1 MKQAK
6 VMRPFVEAGKAA
18 VTATLCALMTA
29 GPMLG
34 ESAAPAKTI
43 PAAPAVKSLTEH
55 QKALHAL
62 NRLTFG
68 PRPGDVQAVEKMG
81 LKAWFEQQLHPSSI
95 DDAAFQTMMLKFPAM
110 QLSQEALLKK
120 FPSPQMLRQMAR
132 QGASLPSDPVEHAIY
147 ADGILTYQRQIA
159 AAGLSPQFKPK
170 QAGAAATEEGQ
181 DAMIPAMEGAVPAT
195 GAPKPEMTVGDDMA
209 AATPAGKIRKKGPRE
224 AYTGDDPASIVALPP
239 DQRMAKILAMSPEQS
254 IAFRDELRPRDRA
267 QLMAGLS
274 PEQAEV
280 LVALQG
286 PIRVVSGEALET
298 RLLRD
303 VYTNRQLEAVMTDF
317 WLNHFSVY
325 VRKNQNEPYLLAS
338 YERDTIRP
346 NALGKFE
353 DLLVATAKSPAML
366 MYLDNWQSIGP
377 DSPAAQRGK
386 RFSQLAPNSQL
397 AQVLPKGINENYA
410 RELMELHTI
419 GVRCEVSANH
429 TAKQLD
435 PSCGN
440 GYTQADV
447 TNVAKVLTGWT
458 IDRPYGGAAAQA
470 IGFRPPNARGPF
482 ARGGQQLQPMD
493 TATPGGF
500 VFQENRHEGGS
511 KQVLGQTIQGGG
523 ENEGMEVLHMLATS
537 PATAQFIS
545 HKLAVRFVSDDPP
558 KALEDR
564 MAATFLKTDGDIKAV
579 LRTMFDA
586 PEFWSPKVYRA
597 KVKTPIEF
605 MVSALRASDATVN
618 NALPLVQAMDRLGMP
633 LYGMQTPNG
642 YSWMSEPWVSTT
654 ALVSRM
660 NFALVLSG
668 GLLPGT
674 RTNWPGLLGDAA
686 AASTV
691 PSLKTEQ
698 QLEMLLLGQAAADRT
713 TTAVMEQADRPGQ
726 LQEAQKNL
734 ALGPGE
740 AGPSLM
746 NVKVSGKR
754 PYANGGGQSM
764 TDLASNSMNAGP
776 VTTMAG
782 LLLGSPDFQRR

>member
-1 MKQAK
+1 MAKQRK
-6 VMRPFVEAGKAA
+6 FLRLVCETGKAA
-18 VTATLCALMTA
+18 VAATLCALMTA

-34 ESAAPAKTI
+34 EAPAAAKTI
-43 PAAPAVKSLTEH
+43 PAAPALKSLTEQ
-55 QKALHAL
+55 QKVLHAL
-62 NRLTFG
+62 NRFTFG

-81 LKAWFEQQLHPSSI
+81 LKAWFEQQLNPSSI
-95 DDAAFQTMMLKFPAM
+95 DDSAFQTMMLKFPAM
-110 QLSQEALLKK
+110 QLSQEELLRK
-120 FPSPQMLRQMAR
+120 FPSPQMLKQMAR
-132 QGASLPSDPVEHAIY
+132 QGAALPSDPVEHAIY
-147 ADGILTYQRQIA
+147 ADGILSYEQKIA
-159 AAGLSPQFKPK
+159 AAGVSQQVKPK
-170 QAGAAATEEGQ
+170 QAGEAEEGQ
-181 DAMIPAMEGAVPAT
+181 NAMTPARDGGVPAA
-195 GAPKPEMTVGDDMA
+195 GEMA
-209 AATPAGKIRKKGPRE
+209 AATPPAKVRKRGPRE
-224 AYTGDDPASIVALPP
+224 AYTGADPESIVALPP
-239 DQRMAKILAMSPEQS
+239 DERMAKILAMSPEQA
-254 IAFRDELRPRDRA
+254 IAFRQYLRPRERGE
-267 QLMAGLS
+267 LMAGLS

-303 VYTNRQLEAVMTDF
+303 VYSDRQLQAVMTDF

-346 NALGKFE
+346 RALGKFE
-353 DLLVATAKSPAML
+353 DLLVATAHSPAML

-377 DSPAAQRGK
+377 NSLAAERGR
-386 RFSQLAPNSQL
+386 RFSRNQPNSQL
-397 AQVLPKGINENYA
+397 AKVMPKGINENYA
-410 RELMELHTI
+410 RELMELQTI
-419 GVRCEVSANH
+419 GVRCEVSKDH
-429 TAKQLD
+429 TVQQLD
-435 PSCGN
+435 PSCGT

-447 TNVAKVLTGWT
+447 TNVARVLTGWT
-458 IDRPYGGAAAQA
+458 IDRPYQGG
-470 IGFRPPNARGPF
+470 
-482 ARGGQQLQPMD
+482 
-493 TATPGGF
+493 GGF
-500 VFQENRHEGGS
+500 MFAENRHDPGT
-511 KQVLGQTIQGGG
+511 KQVLGRTIQAGG
-523 ENEGMEVLHMLATS
+523 ENEGLEVLHMLATS
-537 PATAQFIS
+537 PATAKFIS

-558 KALEDR
+558 QALVDR

-586 PEFWSPKVYRA
+586 PEFWSPNVYRA

-642 YSWMSEPWVSTT
+642 YSWLSPEWVSTT

-660 NFALVLSG
+660 NFAMVLSG

-674 RTNWPGLLGDAA
+674 RTNWPGLLGESA

-698 QLEMLLLGQAAADRT
+698 QLEMLLLGQPAADRT
-713 TTAVMEQADRPGQ
+713 TTAVMELADRPGQ
-726 LQEAQKNL
+726 VAEAQKNL
-734 ALGPGE
+734 ALEPGE

-746 NVKVSGKR
+746 NVKVAGKR
-754 PYANGGGQSM
+754 PYANAVGPSM
-764 TDLASNSMNAGP
+764 TDLASRSMNEGP

>member
-1 MKQAK
+1 MAKQAK
-6 VMRPFVEAGKAA
+6 FARLALEAGKAT
-18 VTATLCALMTA
+18 VTATLCTLMA
-29 GPMLG
+29 V
-34 ESAAPAKTI
+34 APALAETGAPAI
-43 PAAPAVKSLTEH
+43 PSAPAVKALTEQ
-55 QKALHAL
+55 QKTLHAL

-68 PRPGDVQAVEKMG
+68 PRPGDVAAVEKMG
-81 LKAWFEQQLHPSSI
+81 LHAWFESQLNPGKI
-95 DDAAFQTMMLKFPAM
+95 DDSAFQTMMVKFPAM
-110 QLSQEALLKK
+110 QLSQEALMRK
-120 FPSPQMLRQMAR
+120 FPSPQMLKEMAR
-132 QGASLPSDPVEHAIY
+132 RGAPLPSDPVEHAIY
-147 ADGILTYQRQIA
+147 ADGMANYEQKIA
-159 AAGLSPQFKPK
+159 AAGASPQPK
-170 QAGAAATEEGQ
+170 MIRTAAGTASGDGEEMATP
-181 DAMIPAMEGAVPAT
+181 AMDGTGAPAMESGQ
-195 GAPKPEMTVGDDMA
+195 DMA
-209 AATPAGKIRKKGPRE
+209 GTTTPAAKVRKRGPKE
-224 AYTGDDPASIVALPP
+224 AYAGDDPETILALPP
-239 DQRMAKILAMSPEQS
+239 DERMAKIVAMSPAQS
-254 IAFRDELRPRDRA
+254 NAFRQDLAPRERL
-267 QLMAGLS
+267 QMYAGLS
-274 PEQAEV
+274 PEQMEV
-280 LVALQG
+280 LTALQG

-303 VYTNRQLEAVMTDF
+303 VYSDRQLEAVMTDF

-377 DSPAAQRGK
+377 DSQAATRGK

-419 GVRCEVSANH
+419 GVRCEVSKDH
-429 TAKQLD
+429 TVKQLE
-435 PSCGN
+435 PSCGT

-458 IDRPYGGAAAQA
+458 IDRPYQGG
-470 IGFRPPNARGPF
+470 
-482 ARGGQQLQPMD
+482 
-493 TATPGGF
+493 GGF
-500 VFQENRHEGGS
+500 IFADNRHDMS
-511 KQVLGQTIQGGG
+511 TKQVLGQTIQPNG
-523 ENEGMEVLHMLATS
+523 EREGLEVLHMLATS

-564 MAATFLKTDGDIKAV
+564 MAATFLKSGGDIKSV
-579 LRTMFDA
+579 LRTMFDS
-586 PEFWSPKVYRA
+586 PEFWSPSVYRA

-642 YSWMSEPWVSTT
+642 YAWNAEPWVSTT

-660 NFALVLSG
+660 NFALVMSG

-674 RTNWPGLLGDAA
+674 RTNWPELLGDAT
-686 AASTV
+686 AASPT

-698 QLEMLLLGQAAADRT
+698 ELELLLLGQKAADRT

-726 LQEAQKNL
+726 IAEAQKNL

-740 AGPSLM
+740 NDGQNMGLASA
-746 NVKVSGKR
+746 NVKLKR
-754 PYANGGGQSM
+754 LYANTGASM
-764 TDLASNSMNAGP
+764 TDMASNSGNSGP

>member
-1 MKQAK
+1 MGWFGFELVSGGVGLFEKELQMAKQANFS
-6 VMRPFVEAGKAA
+6 RLALEAGKATVA
-18 VTATLCALMTA
+18 ATLCVLMTA

-34 ESAAPAKTI
+34 EAPAQAKTI
-43 PAAPAVKSLTEH
+43 PAAPALRSLTEQ
-55 QKALHAL
+55 QKTLHAL

-81 LKAWFEQQLHPSSI
+81 LKAWFEQQLNPASI
-95 DDAAFQTMMLKFPAM
+95 DDSTFQAMMLKFPAM

-120 FPSPQMLRQMAR
+120 FPSPQMLKQMAK

-147 ADGILTYQRQIA
+147 ADGMLSYEQKTA
-159 AAGLSPQFKPK
+159 AAGISPQVKPK
-170 QAGAAATEEGQ
+170 QAGAAEEG
-181 DAMIPAMEGAVPAT
+181 DNAMTPAMDGDLPA
-195 GAPKPEMTVGDDMA
+195 AD
-209 AATPAGKIRKKGPRE
+209 AGQTAKVRKRGSRE
-224 AYTGDDPASIVALPP
+224 AYAGDDPASIVALPP
-239 DQRMAKILAMSPEQS
+239 DERMAKILAMSPEQA
-254 IAFRDELRPRDRA
+254 IAFRQDLRPRDRGE
-267 QLMAGLS
+267 LMAGLS

-303 VYTNRQLEAVMTDF
+303 VYSDRQLEAVMTDF

-346 NALGKFE
+346 HALGKFE

-377 DSPAAQRGK
+377 NSQAAVRGK
-386 RFSQLAPNSQL
+386 RFSQAAPNSQL
-397 AQVLPKGINENYA
+397 AQILPKGINENYA

-419 GVRCEVSANH
+419 GVQCEVSKDH
-429 TAKQLD
+429 TAQQLD
-435 PSCGN
+435 PSCGT

-447 TNVAKVLTGWT
+447 TNVARVLTGWT
-458 IDRPYGGAAAQA
+458 IDRPYQGG
-470 IGFRPPNARGPF
+470 GGYMF
-482 ARGGQQLQPMD
+482 A
-493 TATPGGF
+493 
-500 VFQENRHEGGS
+500 ENRHDTGT
-511 KQVLGQTIQGGG
+511 KQVLGQTIQSGG

-537 PATAQFIS
+537 PATAKFIS

-558 KALEDR
+558 QALVDR
-564 MAATFLKTDGDIKAV
+564 MAATFLKSGGDIKAV

-642 YSWMSEPWVSTT
+642 YSWSAGPWVSTT

-660 NFALVLSG
+660 NFALVMSG

-674 RTNWPGLLGDAA
+674 RMNWPGLLGESA

-698 QLEMLLLGQAAADRT
+698 HLEMLLLGQPAADRT

-734 ALGPGE
+734 ALGAGE
-740 AGPSLM
+740 AGPSLI

-754 PYANGGGQSM
+754 PYANAGGQSM
-764 TDLASNSMNAGP
+764 TDLASNSINEGP

>member
-1 MKQAK
+1 MVKRAK
-6 VMRPFVEAGKAA
+6 MMRPFVEAGKAA

-34 ESAAPAKTI
+34 EAPAPAKTI
-43 PAAPAVKSLTEH
+43 PAAPAVKSLTEQ
-55 QKALHAL
+55 QKVLHAL
-62 NRLTFG
+62 NRFTFG

-81 LKAWFEQQLHPSSI
+81 LKAWFESQLNPKGI
-95 DDAAFQTMMLKFPAM
+95 DDSAFQAMMLKFPAM

-120 FPSPQMLRQMAR
+120 FPSPQMLREMAR
-132 QGASLPSDPVEHAIY
+132 RGGSLPSDPVEHAIY
-147 ADGILTYQRQIA
+147 ADGILSYQRQIA
-159 AAGLSPQFKPK
+159 AAGLSPQFRLK
-170 QAGAAATEEGQ
+170 QAGVAEEGQ
-181 DAMIPAMEGAVPAT
+181 NAMIPAMDGAVPAT
-195 GAPKPEMTVGDDMA
+195 GTAAAPDMA
-209 AATPAGKIRKKGPRE
+209 AGDAMAGATPAAKMRKRGPRE
-224 AYTGDDPASIVALPP
+224 AYSGDDPASIVALPP
-239 DQRMAKILAMSPEQS
+239 DERMAKIIAMSPEQA
-254 IAFRDELRPRDRA
+254 IAFRDELRPRERGA
-267 QLMAGLS
+267 LMAGLS
-274 PEQAEV
+274 PEQIEV
-280 LVALQG
+280 VTALQG
-286 PIRVVSGEALET
+286 PIRVVGAEALET

-303 VYTNRQLEAVMTDF
+303 VYSDRQLEAVMTDF

-377 DSPAAQRGK
+377 NSQAAQRGK
-386 RFSQLAPNSQL
+386 RFSQLAPNSQI

-419 GVRCEVSANH
+419 GVRCEVSKDH
-429 TAKQLD
+429 TVQQLE
-435 PSCGN
+435 PSCGT

-447 TNVAKVLTGWT
+447 TNVARVLTGWT
-458 IDRPYGGAAAQA
+458 IDRPYQGG
-470 IGFRPPNARGPF
+470 GGGYMF
-482 ARGGQQLQPMD
+482 A
-493 TATPGGF
+493 
-500 VFQENRHEGGS
+500 ENRHDTGS
-511 KQVLGQTIQGGG
+511 KQVLGRTIQGGG
-523 ENEGMEVLHMLATS
+523 ENEGMEVLHMLASS

-558 KALEDR
+558 KALVDR

-618 NALPLVQAMDRLGMP
+618 NALPLVQAMDKLGMP

-642 YSWMSEPWVSTT
+642 YSWMAEPWVSTT

-660 NFALVLSG
+660 NFALVMSG

-674 RTNWPGLLGDAA
+674 RTNWPGLLGESA

-698 QLEMLLLGQAAADRT
+698 QLEMLLLGQPAADRT
-713 TTAVMEQADRPGQ
+713 TMAVMEQADRPGQ
-726 LQEAQKNL
+726 IAEAQKNL
-734 ALGPGE
+734 ALGVGTGMGE
-740 AGPSLM
+740 GKTVGGEDDGGISMLASEKG
-746 NVKVSGKR
+746 KGKR
-754 PYANGGGQSM
+754 LYATTGLSM
-764 TDLASNSMNAGP
+764 TDMASNTGNGGP